1 MMPHLLAALLAAGAA
16 AAPGAEAPAPGPAP
30 WTDKAA
36 LRRSCRDD
44 AFRLC
49 PGQVALARRAGVKR
63 CLAANRDRLSPICRT
78 AFPGD

>member
-1 MMPHLLAALLAAGAA
+1 MMPHLLAALLATGAA
-16 AAPGAEAPAPGPAP
+16 APPAQSPGPDPAE
-30 WTDKAA
+30 

-49 PGQVALARRAGVKR
+49 PGQVALARRDGVKR
-63 CLAANRDRLSPICRT
+63 CLAANRAKLSPVCRT